1 MALFRATIM
10 RHSGVING
18 VCLEQ
23 GMSVEVS
30 AVSIQTAEG
39 KQKIADAFKNKYGI
53 DLKKTGLF
61 TQYMDIK
68 KIG

>member
-1 MALFRATIM
+1 MALFRATIT
-10 RHSGVING
+10 RYSGVING
-18 VCLEQ
+18 VRFEQ

-30 AVSIQTAEG
+30 TVSIQTAEG

-53 DLKKTGLF
+53 NLKKTGSF

>member
-1 MALFRATIM
+1 MSLFKVTIM

-18 VCLEQ
+18 VRLEQ
-23 GMSVEVS
+23 GMGVEVS
-30 AVSIQTAEG
+30 TMSVQNAEG
-39 KQKIADAFKNKYGI
+39 KQRIADAFKDKYGI
-53 DLKKTGLF
+53 DLKKTGSF